1 MELTDYDD
9 YGFLATDLRIY
20 GLGRLWIFSY
30 GFTDFTD
37 LRIRTIMDYDDYGF
51 LATDLTDLRIMTIMD

>member
-1 MELTDYDD
+1 MINL
-9 YGFLATDLRIY
+9 F
-20 GLGRLWIFSY
+20 W
-30 GFTDFTD
+30 FTDFTD